1 MDFTQRSDLA
11 TEIIKIKKTDEKDG
25 ILTEE
30 FTSNGIIINKITVK
44 TENAAK
50 NIGKPCGTYITVD
63 LSGAFSSDETHTKAV
78 DAIAEELKELIGE
91 DLSDSAMI
99 VGLGNSELT
108 SDAIGPQTVSGLIV
122 TRHLK
127 QHLPEVYS
135 AMPLRETAAFLP
147 GVLGHTG
154 IESAETVK
162 AIAKIVEPKVL
173 IIIDALAS
181 RKVDRLCSTVQISDT
196 GISPGSGVGND
207 RKEISEKTVGIPV
220 IAIGIPTVVDATTLA
235 LDLFEEASKRIREEK
250 SGDTK
255 KAAEI
260 FEDFDKLSNEA
271 EQIIRKVLS
280 SSESGEGEM
289 IVTPRDIDVIVNKS
303 ARLLSLA
310 LNKALHGHLEQEEI
324 NALLGQ

>member
-30 FTSNGIIINKITVK
+30 FTSNGIFINKITVK

-260 FEDFDKLSNEA
+260 FEDFNKLSNEA

-280 SSESGEGEM
+280 SSESGAGEM

-310 LNKALHGHLEQEEI
+310 LNKALHGQLEQEEI

>member
-30 FTSNGIIINKITVK
+30 FTSNGIFINKITVK

-289 IVTPRDIDVIVNKS
+289 IVTPRDIDIIVNKS

>member
-1 MDFTQRSDLA
+1 
-11 TEIIKIKKTDEKDG
+11 
-25 ILTEE
+25 
-30 FTSNGIIINKITVK
+30 
-44 TENAAK
+44 
-50 NIGKPCGTYITVD
+50 
-63 LSGAFSSDETHTKAV
+63 
-78 DAIAEELKELIGE
+78 
-91 DLSDSAMI
+91 MI

-280 SSESGEGEM
+280 SSESGAGEM

-310 LNKALHGHLEQEEI
+310 LNKALHGQLEQEEI